1 MRLGYDR
8 RRIAWFGTLIK
19 HTKTFAAQERLSAGE
34 LARLRE
40 ERLARLLAHAREHSA
55 FWRRRIPAGA
65 VALDAVPPLDKA
77 EMMARYDELVTD
89 PRLRRDALLGWV
101 ESRRCDE
108 FYGGRY
114 RVMTTSGSS
123 GRKGLFV
130 YDRAGWAGVAGQ
142 WLRASGWMGV
152 TPAVP
157 RRRLALLSGASVTH
171 MSTQGAASLKVGVH
185 RVLGLAVTAPIE
197 EQVAA
202 LNRFQPQFLN
212 AYPSAA
218 MRLAEEQEA
227 GRLRL
232 SLTAVS
238 TSSELRTPAMTERLT
253 AAFGVRPFDL
263 YATTEGL
270 FGAECERHE
279 GIHLFD
285 DASVVENVDEDGR
298 PVPPGTPGAR
308 LLVTNLHN
316 LVQPIIRLAV
326 ADVMTIDPEPCP
338 CGRALVRVTAVDGRC
353 DDVLSLPARGGGTV
367 SVLPAH
373 FSVITRDRAVREFQV
388 RQEPGGVRILVV
400 PCGEA
405 GAELEPRLRAA
416 VERALSEVGAD
427 ARVEVERR
435 EEIARMSGKHQ
446 IVVAADGP
454 LLAQSH
460 RS

>member
-8 RRIAWFGTLIK
+8 RRVAWFGSLLK
-19 HTKTFAAQERLSAGE
+19 QVKVFEAQERLTAAE
-34 LARLRE
+34 LARLRRQRL
-40 ERLARLLAHAREHSA
+40 ERLLDHAREHSA
-55 FWRRRIPAGA
+55 FWRERIPAGA
-65 VALDAVPPLDKA
+65 SSLDRVPPLDKP

-89 PRLRRDALLGWV
+89 PGLRRDALLDWV
-101 ESRRCDE
+101 ESRRRDE
-108 FYGGRY
+108 FYDGRY

-130 YDRAGWAGVAGQ
+130 YDRAGWAAIGAQ
-142 WLRASGWMGV
+142 WLRASSWMGM

-157 RRRLALLSGASVTH
+157 RRRLAMLSGAAITH

-185 RVLGLAVTAPIE
+185 RVLGLSVTAPIE
-197 EQVAA
+197 QQVDA
-202 LNRFQPQFLN
+202 LNRFQPQFVN

-218 MRLAEEQEA
+218 LRLAEEQEA

-232 SLTAVS
+232 SLIAMS
-238 TSSELRTPAMTERLT
+238 TSSELRTRAMTERLE

-285 DASVVENVDEDGR
+285 DANVVENVDEDGR

-316 LVQPIIRLAV
+316 FVQPIIRLAV
-326 ADVMTIDPEPCP
+326 ADVMTIHPEPCP
-338 CGRALVRVTAVDGRC
+338 CGRALARAAAIDGRR
-353 DDVLSLPARGGGTV
+353 DDVLALPARGGGTV
-367 SVLPAH
+367 AVLPSQ
-373 FSVITRDRAVREFQV
+373 FSVVTRDRGVREFQI

-400 PCGEA
+400 PCGDA
-405 GAELEPRLRAA
+405 DPELESRLRGA
-416 VERALSEVGAD
+416 VAQALGEAGAD
-427 ARVEVERR
+427 ARVEVECCRELARR
-435 EEIARMSGKHQ
+435 AGKLQ
-446 IVVAADGP
+446 VVVGLSFSA
-454 LLAQSH
+454 
-460 RS
+460 